1 MRYRRWAP
9 AVLAI
14 PALLLAACGSSTS
27 PSTAGGAK
35 PSAMST
41 KSMPTASGSMGGSG
55 MNSSGMAALTKIKT
69 SVGPVLADAK
79 GLTLYWYSKD
89 TQMSSACTGSC
100 ATAWPPLT
108 GKPEAAMGVRLV
120 GKFGTITRAN
130 GVQQATYKGHPLYL
144 YAGDMAPGQVK
155 GNGLGGV
162 WHVLRVTAIG
172 AVSPGSIMVPSSPS
186 PVHVRVEQL
195 GQRRLR
201 GWRRVLSGPLR
212 GPRPAGPQG
221 RRGRGAGGTSA
232 GETGAGGTVDF
243 AAG

>member
-9 AVLAI
+9 AVFAI

-27 PSTAGGAK
+27 PSTAGGAN
-35 PSAMST
+35 AMST
-41 KSMPTASGSMGGSG
+41 KSMPTKSMPTASSSMGGSG
-55 MNSSGMAALTKIKT
+55 MNSSGMASLMKIKT
-69 SVGPVLADAK
+69 SAGPVLADAK

-89 TQMSSACTGSC
+89 TRMSSACTGSC

-108 GKPEAAMGVRLV
+108 GKPDAAMGVRLV

-172 AVSPGSIMVPSSPS
+172 AVSPGSIMSASSPAPS
-186 PVHVRVEQL
+186 ASASASS
-195 GQRRLR
+195 
-201 GWRRVLSGPLR
+201 SGY
-212 GPRPAGPQG
+212 
-221 RRGRGAGGTSA
+221 GG
-232 GETGAGGTVDF
+232 GG
-243 AAG
+243 GY

>member
-9 AVLAI
+9 AVFAI

-27 PSTAGGAK
+27 PSTAGGAN
-35 PSAMST
+35 AMST
-41 KSMPTASGSMGGSG
+41 KSMPTASSSMGGSG
-55 MNSSGMAALTKIKT
+55 MNSPGMAALMKIKT

-89 TQMSSACTGSC
+89 TRMSSACTGSC

-172 AVSPGSIMVPSSPS
+172 AVSPGSIVSASSPAPS
-186 PVHVRVEQL
+186 ASASASS
-195 GQRRLR
+195 
-201 GWRRVLSGPLR
+201 SGY
-212 GPRPAGPQG
+212 GS
-221 RRGRGAGGTSA
+221 GGGS
-232 GETGAGGTVDF
+232 GG
-243 AAG
+243 GGGY

>member
-27 PSTAGGAK
+27 PGTGGGAGSG
-35 PSAMST
+35 SAMSA
-41 KSMPTASGSMGGSG
+41 KSMPTASSSMGGSG
-55 MNSSGMAALTKIKT
+55 MNSAAMAALMKIKT

-89 TQMSSACTGSC
+89 TRMSSACTGSC

-130 GVQQATYKGHPLYL
+130 GMPQATYKGHPLYL
-144 YAGDMAPGQVK
+144 YAGDMAPGQTK
-155 GNGLGGV
+155 GDGLGGV
-162 WHVLRVTAIG
+162 WHVLKVTAIG
-172 AVSPGSIMVPSSPS
+172 AVSPGSMMSPGSPAPSASAS
-186 PVHVRVEQL
+186 S
-195 GQRRLR
+195 
-201 GWRRVLSGPLR
+201 SGY
-212 GPRPAGPQG
+212 GS
-221 RRGRGAGGTSA
+221 GGY
-232 GETGAGGTVDF
+232 GG
-243 AAG
+243 GGGY